1 MALAMAMKIVAG
13 GSQMAFYS
21 SVLVALYIAFFS
33 FNLER
38 GKRRPFL
45 LSCAAS
51 LCLALI
57 ISLPHLLA
65 GAEFMLRSVRRA
77 ITYDFFTAYKFLPTL
92 VPTVLFPQLYVS
104 GGLYWGPDNLVKTAG
119 MLGSSLPVLLSIAV
133 WVRMRKVDAQV
144 RFWGLAAV
152 LFFALALH
160 TPLQKLMYQVPLF
173 NLFRVAGRNVYLVD
187 FSLSVL
193 TALGLTYVMKK
204 REHARRI
211 ATLFITLTL
220 AVLGAVFVASLLRN
234 QLVPYLERLHF
245 VNPALVRESTVLS
258 FRNPAIYVPSF
269 FMVLYLLWM
278 LSSMLVRK
286 KSLLYPLLLV
296 VLAAEVAS
304 YRPNSPLGHET
315 ASLTFS
321 LKSLRLYNHLS
332 QDRPNR
338 VAFYVE
344 ATRKALEHSA
354 VWLPPNFPQLRQ
366 ISMLDGYMPIIDGNY
381 HRLLDIYQGGVMKSS
396 EKLIENNNIL
406 SRVNVKHLVVHEMD
420 REKIRLLR
428 RHGDR
433 YRFLFSELGYSVF
446 LNTGH
451 LPRAYPVEEVLP
463 VRSFEEARTLL
474 YDNRIDPGRQAVVM
488 DEDFRKLKNRRF
500 SPADIS
506 LRSYEANRV
515 EMAVTTTGTSFV
527 VLADQYYPGWQAHVD
542 GEETEI
548 FRTNGVLR
556 GVVIPPGE
564 HTLTF
569 SYGPRKIYASLVAG
583 GMSIVLCMVLIVRRS
598 RQGPASREG
607 DES

>member
-1 MALAMAMKIVAG
+1 
-13 GSQMAFYS
+13 
-21 SVLVALYIAFFS
+21 
-33 FNLER
+33 
-38 GKRRPFL
+38 
-45 LSCAAS
+45 
-51 LCLALI
+51 
-57 ISLPHLLA
+57 
-65 GAEFMLRSVRRA
+65 
-77 ITYDFFTAYKFLPTL
+77 
-92 VPTVLFPQLYVS
+92 
-104 GGLYWGPDNLVKTAG
+104 
-119 MLGSSLPVLLSIAV
+119 
-133 WVRMRKVDAQV
+133 
-144 RFWGLAAV
+144 
-152 LFFALALH
+152 
-160 TPLQKLMYQVPLF
+160 
-173 NLFRVAGRNVYLVD
+173 
-187 FSLSVL
+187 
-193 TALGLTYVMKK
+193 
-204 REHARRI
+204 
-211 ATLFITLTL
+211 
-220 AVLGAVFVASLLRN
+220 
-234 QLVPYLERLHF
+234 
-245 VNPALVRESTVLS
+245 
-258 FRNPAIYVPSF
+258 
-269 FMVLYLLWM
+269 MVLYLLWM

-381 HRLLDIYQGGVMKSS
+381 HRLLDIYQGGVMKSW

-406 SRVNVKHLVVHEMD
+406 SMLNVKHLVVHEMD